1 MNPYPY
7 HNTDLEL
14 NFNLRPAVVL
24 THIYAKS
31 RYNSIGSKD
40 TVETDGH
47 TDCSRLVADNSCA
60 GRGAGGVAV
69 DAHVDSVCGP
79 VVPETVAVD
88 ELALRAVEQ
97 SCVVDRHQNIVVE
110 AATAKRQPLTVAA
123 SRQPQPLVDAAAA
136 QRVDV
141 D

>member
-1 MNPYPY
+1 M
-7 HNTDLEL
+7 
-14 NFNLRPAVVL
+14 
-24 THIYAKS
+24 
-31 RYNSIGSKD
+31 
-40 TVETDGH
+40 
-47 TDCSRLVADNSCA
+47 
-60 GRGAGGVAV
+60 